1 MEEERRRGGGGG
13 EATRS
18 LGYYRALSRA
28 RARSCV
34 DPHFSS
40 NQDKE
45 SSGQIR
51 RLLYFWEE
59 EEEVQEPVLHIL
71 DLVEE
76 LLFLV
81 ELIWDLVMD
90 KVVML
95 LAEMDLAAVV
105 LMENI
110 KLVLPLLLGV

>member
-1 MEEERRRGGGGG
+1 M
-13 EATRS
+13 
-18 LGYYRALSRA
+18 
-28 RARSCV
+28 
-34 DPHFSS
+34 
-40 NQDKE
+40 DKVL
-45 SSGQIR
+45 IVKVVVVVAVILVVIVR
-51 RLLYFWEE
+51 YFHLLLAVEQ
-59 EEEVQEPVLHIL
+59 EEVQEPVLHIL

-90 KVVML
+90 KMVML